1 MNNKYKSLLKDITI
15 FAIGN
20 MGSKLILFLL
30 VPLYTNCLTTEEYG
44 IAELVFTIA
53 QLITPF
59 LTVAIHEAILR
70 YGLMRNAKQAD
81 VLLNGVILFAFAT
94 VLSVLIT
101 PAFRL
106 YTAVSE
112 WRWYLCIYVISSA
125 ATTIFTS
132 YLKVKN
138 LNKLFAGVSII
149 QTAILALMNIFLLL
163 VLHLG
168 VKGYLI
174 ANVIAHFIAVLVVII
189 GGHVVDDLKRSKF
202 DKNLFKQMIHYSSPL
217 ILNSISWWII
227 QSSDKIMVELMIS
240 ASALGLYSVATK
252 IPSLINVIIT
262 IFTQAWGISSIKEV
276 ESSNDTK
283 FFSNVFSIYSFLTF
297 GAAIVLIAIIKP
309 FMNIYVGSQFKEAWV
324 FVPLLLMSAI
334 FSSISAYYGALF
346 AALKK
351 SLSNMTSTLIAAV
364 ANIIINFIGIKII
377 GIWGAVIGTVFAY
390 ILVAIIRMHGVHK
403 ELNIQIDLTKIIMNI
418 AISLTMAILV
428 SIDFYR
434 VVVSIIALSLFVI
447 INIDQIKFLADK
459 SKRII
464 RRSRVRKEIDS
475 ECVDDNELQ

>member
-1 MNNKYKSLLKDITI
+1 MNNKYKSLLKDTVI

-70 YGLMRNAKQAD
+70 YGLMKNTRRED
-81 VLLNGVILFAFAT
+81 VLLTGVILFAFAS
-94 VLSVLIT
+94 VLSILIT

-125 ATTIFTS
+125 ATSIFTS
-132 YLKVKN
+132 YLKVKD

-149 QTAILALMNIFLLL
+149 QTAILALMNIILLA
-163 VLHLG
+163 VLHIG

-174 ANVIAHFIAVLVVII
+174 ANIVAHIIAALVAII
-189 GGHVVDDLKRSKF
+189 GGRVFADLKLSKL
-202 DKNLFKQMIHYSSPL
+202 DKSLFEQMVLYSSPL

-227 QSSDKIMVELMIS
+227 HSSDKIMVELMIS
-240 ASALGLYSVATK
+240 ASALGLYTVATK
-252 IPSLINVIIT
+252 IPSFINVIIT

-283 FFSNVFSIYSFLTF
+283 FYSNVFSIYSFLTF

-309 FMNIYVGSQFKEAWV
+309 FMNIYVGAQFKEAWV
-324 FVPLLLMSAI
+324 FVPLLLVSAI

-351 SLSNMTSTLIAAV
+351 SVSNMTSTLIAAV
-364 ANIIINFIGIKII
+364 VNIIINFIGIKIV
-377 GIWGAVIGTVFAY
+377 GIWGAVIGTVVAY
-390 ILVAIIRMHGVHK
+390 ILIAIIRMCGVHK
-403 ELNIQIDLTKIIMNI
+403 ELNIQVDLSKYILNI

-428 SIDFYR
+428 SISFYR
-434 VVVSIIALSLFVI
+434 VIVSIIALSLFVI
-447 INIDQIKFLADK
+447 INMDQIKLLAK
-459 SKRII
+459 SSKRII
-464 RRSRVRKEIDS
+464 QRTKAEKRD
-475 ECVDDNELQ
+475 

>member
-1 MNNKYKSLLKDITI
+1 
-15 FAIGN
+15 
-20 MGSKLILFLL
+20 
-30 VPLYTNCLTTEEYG
+30 
-44 IAELVFTIA
+44 
-53 QLITPF
+53 
-59 LTVAIHEAILR
+59 
-70 YGLMRNAKQAD
+70 
-81 VLLNGVILFAFAT
+81 
-94 VLSVLIT
+94 
-101 PAFRL
+101 
-106 YTAVSE
+106 
-112 WRWYLCIYVISSA
+112 
-125 ATTIFTS
+125 
-132 YLKVKN
+132 
-138 LNKLFAGVSII
+138 
-149 QTAILALMNIFLLL
+149 
-163 VLHLG
+163 
-168 VKGYLI
+168 
-174 ANVIAHFIAVLVVII
+174 VII

>member
-1 MNNKYKSLLKDITI
+1 MNSKYKSLLKDTVI

-70 YGLMRNAKQAD
+70 YGLMKNTKRED
-81 VLLNGVILFAFAT
+81 VLLTGVILFAFAS
-94 VLSVLIT
+94 VLSILIT

-112 WRWYLCIYVISSA
+112 WRWYLCIYVVSSA

-132 YLKVKN
+132 YLKVKD

-149 QTAILALMNIFLLL
+149 QTAILALLNIILLA
-163 VLHLG
+163 VLHIG
-168 VKGYLI
+168 VEGYLI
-174 ANVIAHFIAVLVVII
+174 ANIIAHFIAALVAII
-189 GGHVVDDLKRSKF
+189 GGRVFADLKRSKL
-202 DKNLFKQMIHYSSPL
+202 DKRLFKQMVLYSSPL

-227 QSSDKIMVELMIS
+227 HSSDKIMVELMIS
-240 ASALGLYSVATK
+240 ASALGLYTVATK

-283 FFSNVFSIYSFLTF
+283 FYSNVFSIYSFLTF

-309 FMNIYVGSQFKEAWV
+309 FMNIYVGAQFKEAWV
-324 FVPLLLMSAI
+324 FVPLLLISAI

-351 SLSNMTSTLIAAV
+351 SVSNMTSTLIAAV
-364 ANIIINFIGIKII
+364 ANIIINFIGIKIV
-377 GIWGAVIGTVFAY
+377 GIWGAVIGTVVAY
-390 ILVAIIRMHGVHK
+390 ILIAIIRMRGIHK
-403 ELNIQIDLTKIIMNI
+403 ELNIQVDLTRFILNI

-428 SIDFYR
+428 SINFYR
-434 VVVSIIALSLFVI
+434 VMVSIIALSLFVI
-447 INIDQIKFLADK
+447 INMNQIKLLADN

-464 RRSRVRKEIDS
+464 KRAKS
-475 ECVDDNELQ
+475 